1 MEGAGGEDMAE
12 VGVGRAEEMGQRAR
26 ARATTPG

>member
-12 VGVGRAEEMGQRAR
+12 VGGGRGEEMGQRAR
-26 ARATTPG
+26 GISG